1 MALSS
6 NELNIPA
13 ISTVIAY
20 ATDTFLQ
27 RLVNIYAHY
36 TIFEL
41 FVDLLLTSC
50 DSSHNEKAGGS
61 NLPCLVQI

>member
-6 NELNIPA
+6 KELNIPA

-20 ATDTFLQ
+20 ATETFL
-27 RLVNIYAHY
+27 RGLVNIYAHY

-50 DSSHNEKAGGS
+50 E
-61 NLPCLVQI
+61 LQP